1 MCIGIPM
8 QIVALEGEH
17 AWCEGMGERKR
28 IDTLLIGQ
36 QPVGTWVLVFLDSAR
51 EVLEQEDAQRITQA
65 VQAVNLAMQ
74 GEANVEHLFA
84 DLVNHEPELP
94 AFLQTAEPSA
104 NKEPSTEK
112 EPGK

>member
-28 IDTLLIGQ
+28 IDTLLIGA

-51 EVLEQEDAQRITQA
+51 EVLNEEDARRITQA

-74 GEANVEHLFA
+74 GDTQVDHLFA
-84 DLVNHEPELP
+84 DLIDREPQLP
-94 AFLQTAEPSA
+94 DFLQSKAQT
-104 NKEPSTEK
+104 KTQTET
-112 EPGK
+112 ESNS